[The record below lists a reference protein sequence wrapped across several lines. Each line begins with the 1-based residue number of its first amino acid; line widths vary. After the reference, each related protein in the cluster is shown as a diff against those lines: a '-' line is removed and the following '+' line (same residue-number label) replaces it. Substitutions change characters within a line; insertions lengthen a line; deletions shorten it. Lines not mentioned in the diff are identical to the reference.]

1 MPTQTDKTNQLNDYN
16 RNIKHIDNT
25 QYFFKRAALDAFNLS
40 AGILITVIMIF
51 RLQKSN
57 V

>member
-1 MPTQTDKTNQLNDYN
+1 MPTQTDKTNQTNDHN
-16 RNIKHIDNT
+16 RNMKHIDNT
-25 QYFFKRAALDAFNLS
+25 HFFYKRAALDAFNLS

-57 V
+57 I